1 MKPKIIIAGGGH
13 KASAL
18 INLLG
23 GAFDVTVVDKS
34 QDALNQIAK
43 DRKINTV
50 HADATSEYELVRG
63 GLNSADYFV
72 IFTNNEEINYEI
84 AKIAKRHSIT
94 NVMSY
99 VPTYEYLLQFEKLG
113 VQIIGSPHDIAADA
127 YNKIVHHTKK
137 AIGIGLGV
145 GEIVE
150 VTVGEY
156 APIVKQQISQ
166 LALHGIRIG
175 GIYRD
180 DKLIVP
186 AENTI
191 IKANDKLILIGDPK
205 RLEYAVSVFTTSSE
219 SNFPLQYGNSAL
231 AVSVYN
237 SYSIQEAIYLKN
249 NTHLDYLKILSRRN
263 YKNYNEIN
271 NFHLVNSVKGV
282 LEILQ
287 NESFGLIIVDKP
299 HFGVIEKLGL
309 KNSIIF
315 RLAKRSKSPILVAGG
330 RKSYKKI
337 LLYIFENNEELLRK
351 SVHISISASV
361 TLNAQLDIILCV
373 MPDVF
378 IKSSGRDFENR
389 ARNIIEKILIM
400 YKKSITVNIIYGN
413 PVKKLRKSL
422 FSYDLIITY
431 GYKHRNS
438 FFSPNPLFYISSFKD
453 VSVLLIMK

>member
-1 MKPKIIIAGGGH
+1 MKPKVIIAGGGH

-18 INLLG
+18 IDLLEDT
-23 GAFDVTVVDKS
+23 FDITVVDKN
-34 QDALNQIAK
+34 QDALMCIAK
-43 DRKINTV
+43 NGKINIV

-63 GLNSADYFV
+63 GMDNADYLV
-72 IFTNNEEINYEI
+72 IFTDNEEVNYEI
-84 AKIAKRHSIT
+84 AKIAKRHGIG
-94 NVMSY
+94 NIMSY
-99 VPTYEYLLQFEKLG
+99 VPTHEYLSQFENLG
-113 VQIIGSPHDIAADA
+113 VQIIGSPDDIAADT

-137 AIGIGLGV
+137 AIGIGLGM

-156 APIVKQQISQ
+156 APIAEQQISQ

-186 AENTI
+186 TENTI

-205 RLEYAVSVFTTSSE
+205 RLKYAVSVFTISSK

-231 AVSVYN
+231 VISVYN
-237 SYSIQEAIYLKN
+237 PCSIQEALYLKN
-249 NTHLDYLKILSRRN
+249 STNLDYLKILSRRN
-263 YKNYNEIN
+263 YKNYNQTN
-271 NFHLVNSVKGV
+271 NFYLVNSIKGV

-287 NESFGLIIVDKP
+287 NESFGLIVVDKP

-309 KNSIIF
+309 KNNIIF
-315 RLAKRSKSPILVAGG
+315 KLAKRSSSPILVTSGKKA
-330 RKSYKKI
+330 YKKI
-337 LLYIFENNEELLRK
+337 LLYAFENSEELLRK
-351 SVHISISASV
+351 SIHIAISASV
-361 TLNAQLDIILCV
+361 TLSAQLDIILCV
-373 MPDVF
+373 MPDIF

-400 YKKSITVNIIYGN
+400 YKKSITANIIYGN
-413 PVKKLRKSL
+413 PVKKLKK
-422 FSYDLIITY
+422 FSDRYDLIITY
-431 GYKHRNS
+431 GYKRRNS

-453 VSVLLIMK
+453 TSVLLVMK